1 MVQAEG
7 WGLEIKGGE
16 GDGALPPPP
25 PEEEGTGRS
34 AGLPDCSAPL
44 TTKAGPGEG
53 GGILEQRGVPSG
65 HEEGRVQDEGRG

>member
-1 MVQAEG
+1 MRS
-7 WGLEIKGGE
+7 KGGK
-16 GDGALPPPP
+16 GMVPFPPPP